1 LDIPLPSLV
10 SLGLT
15 NKPKSAV
22 GFSGVLFSIG
32 AYLWWAFIT
41 PIYFKIFKQVPLVEL
56 VIWRVL
62 SGLPLLLAL
71 LYFKKTLAQCYK
83 ALRNKRIF
91 FLLLASAF
99 FISVNWVVF
108 VISVVTDRLIDS
120 SLGYYICPLVTVSFG
135 FLFLGERLRKLQIVA
150 VGIAL
155 VGVVYLT
162 IAQGALPWIAV
173 TLACTFSMYGLMR
186 KIMGVGSIEGLTVEM
201 TFVLPI
207 CIALQWWLFT
217 TESAVVISS
226 NWFITI
232 GLLLGG
238 LVTMMP
244 LLLFASAARR
254 LKLSTLG
261 ILQYISPTGQLLLA
275 TLVFKE
281 EFGFNDAVVFGLI
294 WLAVALYSFDTWRSS
309 SESAKP
315 ILE

>member
-1 LDIPLPSLV
+1 MDIPLPTLV
-10 SLGLT
+10 SFDLT

-41 PIYFKIFKQVPLVEL
+41 PLYFKVFKQIPLVEL

-71 LYFKKTLAQCYK
+71 LYFKKTLAECFK

-150 VGIAL
+150 IGIAL
-155 VGVVYLT
+155 IGVVFLT
-162 IAQGALPWIAV
+162 IAHGALPWIAV

-201 TFVLPI
+201 TFVLPV

-217 TESAVVISS
+217 TESSEIVAG
-226 NWFITI
+226 NWFVTI

-244 LLLFASAARR
+244 LLLFASAASR

-261 ILQYISPTGQLLLA
+261 VLQYISPTGQLLLA
-275 TLVFKE
+275 TVVFKE
-281 EFGFNDAVVFGLI
+281 KFGFNEAVVFSLV
-294 WLAVALYSFDTWRSS
+294 WLAVALYSFDAWRSS
-309 SESAKP
+309 STSVEP
-315 ILE
+315 LLE